1 MRISIILTA
10 LLLSLFPINS
20 YGQITNSFTFSET
33 NIYYHAVD
41 TLISKVLHKENK
53 VKIVI
58 TCDDYILDRLPNKFA
73 NLEVNKTNK
82 FEGKRKFEGAIWIKV
97 DRINID
103 EDKIKIFTTIRK
115 QTNNQM
121 LAWEYN
127 KMISS
132 YTLIYKYDFNLRTYK
147 LVNIEEGRFI
157 R

>member
-20 YGQITNSFTFSET
+20 FGQITNSFTISKT

-73 NLEVNKTNK
+73 DIDVIKTNK
-82 FEGKRKFEGAIWIKV
+82 FEINYQPMIDDFEYIKKVIKNKNNTGYHSEYIEKLMFNFKSKWDIRVGKMATKIYFEDLCAVFYSVEI
-97 DRINID
+97 
-103 EDKIKIFTTIRK
+103 
-115 QTNNQM
+115 
-121 LAWEYN
+121 
-127 KMISS
+127 
-132 YTLIYKYDFNLRTYK
+132 
-147 LVNIEEGRFI
+147 LVGC
-157 R
+157 